1 MTFLHPDTGCIY
13 TLTPDADAIPDA
25 PDKKN
30 TCRIRGKDKGILRKN
45 VG

>member
-1 MTFLHPDTGCIY
+1 MTFLHPELFY